1 MHSRSYLRALST
13 RDDVHEVF
21 LLDESRPALASE
33 VGSQLGIETVMTAA
47 ELLDRVDAV
56 IITSANAD
64 HRRMTIEAAQAGVHV
79 LAEKPLATSVAD
91 AEAMIAACNNA
102 GVVLATAFPCPFSPA
117 FRALCERYSQGEL
130 GRLLAIRATNRG
142 SMPGGFFIELDRS
155 GGGAV
160 IDHTVH
166 VADLL
171 RRLTGADPVSVYA
184 EIGHGLY
191 HESWDDSG
199 LLTIAMGDGSV
210 ATLDCSW
217 SRPSSYPTWGDV
229 NLKVIG
235 TKATAEARLFDQHIA
250 YYPAQSA
257 PARWISWGSDLDALM
272 IDDFI
277 AAVTCSH
284 RPMSTGEDG
293 LWALKVA
300 LAAYASGGCG
310 APIRLDALGTR
321 SERGQGAR

>member
-1 MHSRSYLRALST
+1 MHSRSYLRALRA
-13 RDDVHEVF
+13 RDDVHEVL

-47 ELLDRVDAV
+47 ELLDCVDAV

-91 AEAMIAACNNA
+91 AEAMIAGCNA
-102 GVVLATAFPCPFSPA
+102 GVILATAFPCPFSPA

-166 VADLL
+166 VADL
-171 RRLTGADPVSVYA
+171 
-184 EIGHGLY
+184 
-191 HESWDDSG
+191 
-199 LLTIAMGDGSV
+199 
-210 ATLDCSW
+210 
-217 SRPSSYPTWGDV
+217 
-229 NLKVIG
+229 
-235 TKATAEARLFDQHIA
+235 
-250 YYPAQSA
+250 
-257 PARWISWGSDLDALM
+257 
-272 IDDFI
+272 
-277 AAVTCSH
+277 
-284 RPMSTGEDG
+284 
-293 LWALKVA
+293 
-300 LAAYASGGCG
+300 CG
-310 APIRLDALGTR
+310 ASPGRIR
-321 SERGQGAR
+321 

>member
-1 MHSRSYLRALST
+1 MHSRSYLLALAA
-13 RDDVHEVF
+13 RDDVRDVL
-21 LLDESRPALASE
+21 LLDESRPALADE
-33 VGSQLGIETVMTAA
+33 VASQLGIDTVKTAA
-47 ELLDRVDAV
+47 ELLDHVDAV

-64 HRRMTIEAAQAGVHV
+64 HRRMAVEAAGAGVHV

-91 AEAMIAACNNA
+91 AEAMIAACSHA
-102 GVVLATAFPCPFSPA
+102 GVVLAIAFPCPFSPA
-117 FRALCERYSQGEL
+117 FRALCERYSQGDL

-171 RRLTGADPVSVYA
+171 RRLTGTDPVSVYA

-191 HESWDDSG
+191 HQTWDDSG
-199 LLTIAMGDGSV
+199 LLTIAMGDESI

-217 SRPSSYPTWGDV
+217 SRPASYPTWGDV

-235 TKATAEARLFDQHIA
+235 TKATADARLFDQYIA
-250 YYPAQSA
+250 HYPSESA

-277 AAVTCSH
+277 DAVTSSQ

-300 LAAYASGGCG
+300 LAAYASGSCG
-310 APIRLDALGTR
+310 APVGLDTLDTPC
-321 SERGQGAR
+321 ERG